1 MLTHGEI
8 KSFAFGEIETYGFGE
23 MKSVPNPTQS
33 DFTAKRFHPSKMD
46 LSRPQGR
53 ISLKKKRTRIRVS
66 FSFSGCSCQAR
77 TDDIMINSHALYR
90 LS

>member
-8 KSFAFGEIETYGFGE
+8 KGFAFGEIETYGFGE

-46 LSRPQGR
+46 LSRPQDGFR
-53 ISLKKKRTRIRVS
+53 
-66 FSFSGCSCQAR
+66 
-77 TDDIMINSHALYR
+77 
-90 LS
+90 